1 MKRRKSL
8 CTLIF
13 FCSLANENNNSG
25 INQITQ
31 TTMFSRKKSII
42 LKGSLVVFSSL
53 LLASCGNDSAKE
65 EADTT
70 TAVDSTAA
78 VAEVDVPEVSYS
90 LPSPLQIASIFKKS
104 GLKFKD
110 GITSDVSD
118 PARFNTKLSKAINLG
133 VYSADLS
140 YCVLN
145 KQNQASMNYMK
156 LSRQLADNLG
166 MGSVFDQGD
175 LSKRFEKNL
184 SNEDSLA
191 YIIAELQMVTD
202 MYLDE
207 NDQQEI
213 TSIVF
218 AGAWVES
225 MYVGANVYEKGKDKS
240 LNNKLAEQMTILGSI
255 VNALTAVEK
264 KDSGISG
271 LIADLKGVKDIYDAL
286 PSVKNNPDAEDSDA
300 ELSLTD
306 DEVAKLT
313 AKITEIRA
321 KFIKG

>member
-1 MKRRKSL
+1 MLSKKMTLVSKSVI
-8 CTLIF
+8 IF
-13 FCSLANENNNSG
+13 ASA
-25 INQITQ
+25 
-31 TTMFSRKKSII
+31 
-42 LKGSLVVFSSL
+42 L
-53 LLASCGNDSAKE
+53 LMASCGNETPKDE
-65 EADTT
+65 NETPVDTT
-70 TAVDSTAA
+70 AEV
-78 VAEVDVPEVSYS
+78 EVDVPEVSYS

-104 GLKFKD
+104 GLKYKE
-110 GITSDVSD
+110 GVTSTMKD
-118 PARFNTKLSKAINLG
+118 PAKYTTSVSKALNLG

-145 KQNQASMNYMK
+145 KQNQASMDYMK

-166 MGSVFDQGD
+166 IGSVFDQGN

-184 SNEDSLA
+184 GNEDSLA

-207 NDQQEI
+207 NDQQQI

-225 MYVGANVYEKGKDKS
+225 MYVGSKVYEKGKDKS

-264 KDSGISG
+264 KDPAIAG
-271 LIADLKGVKDIYDAL
+271 LVADLKTVKDIYDGL
-286 PSVKNNPDAEDSDA
+286 PSVKNAPQGGDEEA

-306 DEVAKLT
+306 DEVAQLTTQIEKLRT
-313 AKITEIRA
+313 
-321 KFIKG
+321 KFING